1 MCGSWLYIVP
11 EAVFMLFSTWL
22 EGREVKDAIL
32 GVVGGEKE
40 LENSTKNFSADIRR
54 RLKGLGVV
62 KATNDNMGRYGRIS
76 DSIDKGIKVSDLIKS
91 VEG

>member
-1 MCGSWLYIVP
+1 
-11 EAVFMLFSTWL
+11 MLFSMWL

-40 LENSTKNFSADIRR
+40 MENSTDNFSADIRR

-62 KATNDNMGRYGRIS
+62 KATNDDMGRYGKIC

>member
-1 MCGSWLYIVP
+1 
-11 EAVFMLFSTWL
+11 MLFSTWL

-40 LENSTKNFSADIRR
+40 MENSTDNFSADIRR